1 MSNPTSDP
9 RYAELLRAWLPA
21 VWRERDAET
30 ADSSGQGDL
39 DKLLGAFGGLLDAF
53 RATIA
58 QRRVDPFPDAQAD
71 GRHCQPWLLPYI
83 ADLLDVRLVSPDE
96 AGRRAELASAVAW
109 RQRKGTR
116 VAVEQIADTSAWE
129 ATLATCSGMKS
140 VSTGTETA
148 PATAMPK

>member
-1 MSNPTSDP
+1 MSTPTSDP

-30 ADSSGQGDL
+30 ADSSGRGDL
-39 DKLLGAFGGLLDAF
+39 DKLLGAFGGLLDAL

-116 VAVEQIADTSAWE
+116 VAVEDRKSTRLNSSHTDISRMPSSA
-129 ATLATCSGMKS
+129 
-140 VSTGTETA
+140 
-148 PATAMPK
+148 